1 MNTGDCGRRCR
12 IMALVLAGVSGA
24 MFGAGL
30 LLAGMTI
37 PARVVGFLD
46 VTRHWDPT
54 LAFVMGGAVMVYAIA
69 FRVINH
75 RRRDPWFDSRF
86 HLPSRRDLDARLIGG
101 AAVFGIGWGL
111 VGLCPGPAIV
121 SAASGN
127 LAAIGFV
134 IAMLVGMKLAG

>member
-1 MNTGDCGRRCR
+1 
-12 IMALVLAGVSGA
+12 MALVLAGVSGA

-46 VTRHWDPT
+46 VSRGWDPT
-54 LAFVMGGAVMVYAIA
+54 LAFVMGGAVMVYGIA
-69 FRVINH
+69 FRIIDR
-75 RRRDPWFDSRF
+75 RRRDPWFDTRF
-86 HLPSRRDLDARLIGG
+86 HLPSRRDLDVRLLGG
-101 AAVFGIGWGL
+101 AAVFGVGWGL

-134 IAMLVGMKLAG
+134 IAMLIGMRFAS